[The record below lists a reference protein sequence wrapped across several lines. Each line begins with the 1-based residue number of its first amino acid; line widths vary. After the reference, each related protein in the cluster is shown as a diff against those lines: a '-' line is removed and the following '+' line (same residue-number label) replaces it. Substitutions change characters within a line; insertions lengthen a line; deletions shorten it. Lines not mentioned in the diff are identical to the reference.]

1 MSSALLTIQN
11 LFLSYEDKLIIQD
24 VSYSFHKGKVYA
36 LCGANGCG
44 KSTLLSAL
52 IGTLKPLKG
61 GITLAGKPLSSYS
74 DKQRARH
81 ISLLCQRHESAVD
94 LTVSELVAC
103 GRYCHDEPEDDPH
116 RKAMI
121 QQALHQLH
129 LEGLE
134 DYPVGQLSGGQQQ
147 RAWIA
152 MAIAQEA
159 KILLLD
165 EPTTYL
171 DIRHQVEVLQQVRE
185 LAHRYGITI
194 IWVLH
199 DINQASA
206 FSDEILF
213 LKHGKIAYSGSP
225 NEVMQE
231 NILLDIFGVAMPR
244 LTDTQP
250 PICLPLYG

>member
-1 MSSALLTIQN
+1 MDSNLLSIQN
-11 LFLSYEDKLIIQD
+11 LSLSYKDKPIIQD
-24 VSYSFHKGKVYA
+24 VSYSFQKGKVYS

-52 IGTLKPLKG
+52 VGVIKPLTG
-61 GITLAGKPLSSYS
+61 SVILSGKPLSSYN
-74 DKQRARH
+74 DKQRAQH
-81 ISLLCQRHESAVD
+81 ISLLCQSHESAVD
-94 LTVSELVAC
+94 LTVNELVAC
-103 GRYCHDEPEDDPH
+103 GRYCHDEHENDPY
-116 RKAMI
+116 RQEII
-121 QQALHQLH
+121 QKALHQLH
-129 LEGLE
+129 LDGLE
-134 DYPVGQLSGGQQQ
+134 NSLIGQLSGGQQQ

-185 LAHRYGITI
+185 LSHQYGITI
-194 IWVLH
+194 ICVLH

-213 LKHGKIAYSGSP
+213 LKNGRIAYSGTP
-225 NEVMQE
+225 EEVMQE
-231 NILLDIFGVAMPR
+231 HILLDVFGVSMPR
-244 LTDTQP
+244 LRNTIP
-250 PICLPLYG
+250 PICLPQYG